1 MLVTVQGG
9 TKSGNLRDMDEKQ
22 LLKILGIGAE
32 DWVRPTDRQRQ
43 TASSGV
49 RFEDRTARA
58 ASQRITI
65 ISRAAFRESQS

>member
-1 MLVTVQGG
+1 
-9 TKSGNLRDMDEKQ
+9 MDEKH
-22 LLKILGIGAE
+22 LRLIPGIGAE

-65 ISRAAFRESQS
+65 ISRAAFRESQWKRGLY

>member
-1 MLVTVQGG
+1 
-9 TKSGNLRDMDEKQ
+9 MDEKH
-22 LLKILGIGAE
+22 LRLIPGIGAE

-58 ASQRITI
+58 ASQRITGNGVYTDSFFSKI
-65 ISRAAFRESQS
+65 VLKVFPSKHFTIL